1 MQRDR
6 SKQPTVDGWYNR
18 DHISGGTFIRRR
30 MKGGILTGEIELRK
44 SCKIAITSDANARTM
59 VHEIFPGMVAVS
71 TTGESLSLLCT
82 GRAERRLRMASGVFI
97 VDVPVGCRLNGVGFA
112 VPGLTYR
119 TMELAI
125 KTTVIRIK
133 PFHLH
138 TTVTTDTVAR
148 HLKGPQWS
156 ALGTVKDIQLSSLDD
171 DPKDYF
177 NITRGT
183 HSDHISWVALI
194 IIIVVTI
201 GVISVRVFRCV
212 QRKRQEARRFP
223 RLERTR
229 RRAWRRRRTQAG
241 SGQESPGVELSLRGA
256 SPAAPERLR
265 TCDDET
271 IGTDGYL
278 IPTTAAGA
286 TAAAGATTAAGATAA
301 AVATIA
307 ARATARVHEGDLRPP
322 SSVVYS
328 TIDEVYRDVRATPP
342 GRYLTCGTPPSS
354 HSEALHA
361 RPLTATMT
369 SGRDTTSRYTTA
381 TIERLP
387 TSGRTTSGRTATS
400 GRATATIE
408 RLLTSGPL

>member
-18 DHISGGTFIRRR
+18 DHISSRTFIRGR
-30 MKGGILTGEIELRK
+30 MKGGILTGDIELRK
-44 SCKIAITSDANARTM
+44 SCKITITSDVNARTM

-82 GRAERRLRMASGVFI
+82 DRAERRLRMAGGVFI

-112 VPGLTYR
+112 VPGLARR
-119 TMELAI
+119 TTELTI

-177 NITRGT
+177 NVTWGT
-183 HSDHISWVALI
+183 HSEHISWVALI

-223 RLERTR
+223 RVERTR
-229 RRAWRRRRTQAG
+229 WRSWRRRRTQAG

-286 TAAAGATTAAGATAA
+286 TAAAGATN
-301 AVATIA
+301 A
-307 ARATARVHEGDLRPP
+307 ARATARVHEGDPRPP

-328 TIDEVYRDVRATPP
+328 TIDEVYRGVRATPP

-361 RPLTATMT
+361 RPLTTTMT

-400 GRATATIE
+400 GHATATID